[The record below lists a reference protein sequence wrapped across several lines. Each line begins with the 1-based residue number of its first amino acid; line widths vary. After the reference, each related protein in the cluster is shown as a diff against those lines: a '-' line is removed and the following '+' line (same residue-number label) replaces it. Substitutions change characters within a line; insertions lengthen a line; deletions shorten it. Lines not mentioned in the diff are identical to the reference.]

1 MGQLRPLQSIPAGEH
16 TLTAKEQRRDGERL
30 LVCRVP
36 QVCGRLARTAVSPA
50 APTLDGAWRKR
61 SGERERRRE
70 RGGLP
75 DPRTSSGRSGSLCP
89 SRAGSSAPAGLRTAR
104 GITSFLQSL
113 RSSPERP
120 GEALSSLVSAGPRF
134 RAALPPARHYLSSP
148 VPFRALPRHHTS
160 PGQDAGPHQ
169 SRPTA
174 GGELQG
180 SRARL
185 KPQGPAS
192 EGPGRPR
199 VENALPSEDQTAEFE
214 MMFPHKRF

>member
-1 MGQLRPLQSIPAGEH
+1 MGFPEQEYWNKLPFPPAG
-16 TLTAKEQRRDGERL
+16 GL
-30 LVCRVP
+30 LDPRIK
-36 QVCGRLARTAVSPA
+36 LMSFVSPA
-50 APTLDGAWRKR
+50 LADRFFT
-61 SGERERRRE
+61 
-70 RGGLP
+70 
-75 DPRTSSGRSGSLCP
+75 TC
-89 SRAGSSAPAGLRTAR
+89 TAR

-120 GEALSSLVSAGPRF
+120 GEALSSLGSAGPRF

-192 EGPGRPR
+192 EGPGRPQ

>member
-1 MGQLRPLQSIPAGEH
+1 MSGSPSLWAVSKDCCVPRRPHPGLGLEEKEWGAGE
-16 TLTAKEQRRDGERL
+16 KEGRGRGE
-30 LVCRVP
+30 
-36 QVCGRLARTAVSPA
+36 Q
-50 APTLDGAWRKR
+50 
-61 SGERERRRE
+61 RE

-75 DPRTSSGRSGSLCP
+75 NPRTSSGRSGSLCP

-120 GEALSSLVSAGPRF
+120 GEAFSSLVSAGPCF

-148 VPFRALPRHHTS
+148 VPFRALPHHHTS

-180 SRARL
+180 SR
-185 KPQGPAS
+185 G
-192 EGPGRPR
+192 
-199 VENALPSEDQTAEFE
+199 PSEAPGPRIRRAWTSAGG
-214 MMFPHKRF
+214 KRPPE